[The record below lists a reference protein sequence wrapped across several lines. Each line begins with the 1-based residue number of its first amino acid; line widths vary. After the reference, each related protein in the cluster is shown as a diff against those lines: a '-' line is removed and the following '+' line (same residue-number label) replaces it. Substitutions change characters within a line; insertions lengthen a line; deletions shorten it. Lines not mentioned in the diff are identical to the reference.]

1 MKRALLLLCVV
12 VLACTLSFVVFAADD
27 NTATSEYVI
36 TIPDSVEFDANGTG
50 SFTIELFESLSSK
63 QCTVTVTG
71 NSYNSG
77 YWHLTH
83 TKDNSIKLRYTISDS
98 TTYYGNNDAILDV
111 SNPGVFEYTYQIEC
125 IDTPTTAGNYTDV
138 ITLNIDVQSLIP
150 VNGQAYAYGDYI
162 YTYSE
167 QTAGWNVTLNES
179 VVTRT
184 KTEYG
189 EILDNVQGFPVVD
202 MTETF
207 QNCTKMTGIPEI
219 PSTVTN
225 LTNAF
230 SGCTSLTGTVTIDV
244 TPTAY
249 TSAFSGVNFKTQ
261 NLKLNGTSNILDD
274 VGLTGTNYCT
284 ECNGKCD
291 YPAID
296 GAYYVGVRA
305 TEVGNYHGATAIYLP
320 GEALPAPQQRDVYR
334 YGEYEYRYE
343 MQSTGLSSWAT
354 YDWLGGWGVRAIA
367 SQKSSYGP
375 LLETINGKPLR
386 CMNYT
391 FAYNQFLTVSP
402 EIPSTVRWM
411 KSTYYNNI
419 RLTTAPALPES
430 VRGIESI
437 FESCSALTDLSNWV
451 IPGNVQYMTMAFY
464 KCTSLKYAPV
474 IPSSVT
480 SAQMVFYGCTSL
492 TGTVEIHANLTSAM
506 VKGNYWFKNVNFAT
520 QNITLTGTATCLDEL
535 GSSGSNYCAEC
546 NGTCQGAH

>member
-1 MKRALLLLCVV
+1 MKRMLLLLCIV

-27 NTATSEYVI
+27 NTATSDYVI
-36 TIPDSVEFDANGTG
+36 TIPDSVEFDTNGIG
-50 SFTIELFESLSSK
+50 SFTIELSESFSNK
-63 QCTVTVTG
+63 QCTITITG
-71 NSYNSG
+71 DSYNSE

-83 TKDNSIKLRYTISDS
+83 VEDNNITLRYTISDN
-98 TTYYGNNDAILDV
+98 TTQYGNNAAIVNV
-111 SNPGVFEYTYQIEC
+111 SNPSIFEYEYQVKC
-125 IDTPTTAGNYTDV
+125 IDTPTIAGRYTDV
-138 ITLNIDVQSLIP
+138 ITLSVDVESLAP
-150 VNGQAYAYGDYI
+150 VNGQTYAHGDYI

-167 QTAGWNVTLNES
+167 STAGWSVSLNES

-184 KTEYG
+184 QTEYG
-189 EILDNVQGFPVVD
+189 EILDNIQGFPVVD
-202 MTETF
+202 MTGTF
-207 QNCTKMTGIPEI
+207 QNCAKMTGIPEI

-225 LTNAF
+225 LTSAF

-305 TEVGNYHGATAIYLP
+305 TEVGDYHGATAIYLP
-320 GEALPAPQQRDVYR
+320 GETLPAPQQGDAYR

-343 MQSTGLSSWAT
+343 MQSTGLRSWVT

-375 LLETINGKPLR
+375 LLETINGKQLR

-419 RLTTAPALPES
+419 RLTTAPTLPES
-430 VRGIESI
+430 VRDIRSI
-437 FESCSALTDLSNWV
+437 FESCSALTDLSQWI
-451 IPGNVQYMTMAFY
+451 IPNSVQSMTMAFY
-464 KCTSLKYAPV
+464 KCTALKYAPV

-480 SAQMVFYGCTSL
+480 SAQMVFDRCTSL
-492 TGTVEIHANLTSAM
+492 TGIIEINANLTSTNR
-506 VKGNYWFKNVNFAT
+506 NYWFSNVDFAT

-535 GSSGSNYCAEC
+535 GASGNNYCAEC
-546 NGTCQGAH
+546 NGTCQNTH